1 MVKNYTNL
9 SIILLL
15 LLFFFLKVL
24 VALFEVKDMNTSS
37 TTASD
42 SD

>member
-15 LLFFFLKVL
+15 LLFFLKVL